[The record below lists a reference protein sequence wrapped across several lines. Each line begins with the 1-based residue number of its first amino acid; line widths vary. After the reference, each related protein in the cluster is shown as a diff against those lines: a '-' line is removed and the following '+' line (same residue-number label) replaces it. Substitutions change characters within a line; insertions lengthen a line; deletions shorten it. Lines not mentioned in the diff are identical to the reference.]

1 MNATAIHS
9 VNMAVKI
16 PKVLTDVTARRDTQD
31 IISTISVLVCRYSN
45 IVAFLNFPLLRGTCA
60 FL

>member
-16 PKVLTDVTARRDTQD
+16 RKALTDVTARRDTQD
-31 IISTISVLVCRYSN
+31 ITSTISVLVCRYSN
-45 IVAFLNFPLLRGTCA
+45 IVAL
-60 FL
+60 